1 MRTSEQI
8 DQIATA
14 LAAAQAEFLPVKKN
28 RINPHFKAPYA
39 DLDSDIEAT
48 RTALTKYG
56 IAAIQGI
63 GNQDAEI
70 RITTRLAHKS
80 GQWMEDDFFV
90 RPEKDSPQGRK
101 SASTYGRRVGYEGMT
116 GISPGDDDDGELAEN
131 RGKKESLSKDERTPL
146 QIQIESNVSSREQL
160 YNGCDNHKL
169 VLAKLFAK
177 HGVEESKLKAQLN
190 MKCIGKPFTALEGI
204 VVEAV
209 R

>member
-1 MRTSEQI
+1 MITSEQI

-28 RINPHFKAPYA
+28 RMNPHFKSPYA
-39 DLDSDIEAT
+39 DLDSDIDAT
-48 RTALTKYG
+48 RESLTKYG
-56 IAAIQGI
+56 IAVVQGI
-63 GNQDAEI
+63 GNQDSEI
-70 RITTRLAHKS
+70 RVTTRLVHKS

-131 RGKKESLSKDERTPL
+131 RGKKEQKVPEAP
-146 QIQIESNVSSREQL
+146 QEQKVVT
-160 YNGCDNHKL
+160 YNGSDNHKR
-169 VLAKLFAK
+169 VLAELFAK
-177 HGVEESKLKAQLN
+177 HGVEDSKLKAQIN
-190 MKCIGKPFTALEGI
+190 MKCIGQPFSALERL

-209 R
+209 K